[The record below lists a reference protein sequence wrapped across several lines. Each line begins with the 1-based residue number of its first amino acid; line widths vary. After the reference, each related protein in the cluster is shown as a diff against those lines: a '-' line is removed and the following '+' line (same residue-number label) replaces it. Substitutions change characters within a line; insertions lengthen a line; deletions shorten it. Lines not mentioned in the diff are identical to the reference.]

1 MKPKLLYAIPLVG
14 SIEWLKDNGA
24 LTRYLKEFNFLKS
37 KFDITLI
44 SKDKTKFSLDKDLQ
58 HESLI
63 NAPTSIRNFLFLF
76 FPIIKPRIFK
86 EADIYYADHVSGAF
100 PLVLGKFLFRKKL
113 IVRFNW
119 DWSYFV
125 KHEYNYFTYLFVRF
139 LEKISIKYADVVITT
154 TPHLKDIVL
163 EKLRFKNKIVVIPN
177 WVDTDLFKPN
187 KSKKKKNS
195 IISVGRLVSQKD
207 YLLLLKSLN
216 QLKSKYSLTIIG
228 AGPQKNALLKYAKK
242 NNIKVNIIEKIE
254 NSKIPKYLNLH
265 EIYVSTSR
273 CEGHPKAIIEAMS
286 CAMPVIATDVVGNKD
301 ALINKKTGILT
312 QRDPK
317 DIGIHISNLN
327 SNLSMKNKLANNARA
342 YVTKNCGFDIV
353 TKRISGE
360 LLSLIKK

>member
-44 SKDKTKFSLDKDLQ
+44 SKDKTKFNIDKDLQ

-76 FPIIKPRIFK
+76 FPILKPRIFK
-86 EADIYYADHVSGAF
+86 EADVYYADHVSGAF

-125 KHEYNYFTYLFVRF
+125 KHEYNYITYLFVRF
-139 LEKISIKYADVVITT
+139 LENISIKYADIVIAT
-154 TPHLKDIVL
+154 TPHLENIVL
-163 EKLRFKNKIVVIPN
+163 EKLKFKNKVVVIPN

-195 IISVGRLVSQKD
+195 IVSIGRLVPQKD

-216 QLKSKYSLTIIG
+216 HLKNKYSLTIVG
-228 AGPQKNALLKYAKK
+228 TGPQKNTLLDYAKK

-254 NSKIPKYLNLH
+254 NSEIPKYLNLH
-265 EIYVSTSR
+265 ELYVSTSR
-273 CEGHPKAIIEAMS
+273 YEGHPKAIIEAMS
-286 CAMPVIATDVVGNKD
+286 CAIPVIATNVVGNKD
-301 ALINKKTGILT
+301 AIINKKTGIIT

-317 DIGIHISNLN
+317 EISIHISNLN
-327 SNLSMKNKLANNARA
+327 KSKSMKNKLANNARD

-353 TKRISGE
+353 TKRISEE